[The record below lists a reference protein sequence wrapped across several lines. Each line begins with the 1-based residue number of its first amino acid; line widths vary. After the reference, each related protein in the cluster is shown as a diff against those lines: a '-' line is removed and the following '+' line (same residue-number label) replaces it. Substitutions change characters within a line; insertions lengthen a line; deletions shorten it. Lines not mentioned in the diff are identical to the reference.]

1 LISRSFMVSRA
12 KWYHSAMLS
21 DAVPARSPS
30 RITSRHN
37 PLVTR
42 YRLAARGEAT
52 DQMLL
57 DGPHLLADALAAGLT
72 VTHAVVASTAADRPD
87 VRALTTSLERKGT
100 EVALLAPQVMAAV
113 SPVRSSS
120 AIVALANRPAAN
132 GGRLFARASPL
143 VVIANDIQDPGNLG
157 AIVRAAE
164 AGQATSVIAAG
175 ACADPFGW
183 KALRGSSGSALR
195 LPVGTAAD
203 AASAVADARRH
214 GCRIV
219 ATVPRGGRSL
229 YDTDLR
235 GAAAILIGGE
245 GPGLD
250 PDLIA
255 QADTTLTIPMRAP
268 VESLNAA
275 VAAAVIVY
283 EALRQRS

>member
-1 LISRSFMVSRA
+1 
-12 KWYHSAMLS
+12 MLS

-42 YRLAARGEAT
+42 YRLAARGDAA

-87 VRALTTSLERKGT
+87 VRALMTSLERKGT

-120 AIVALANRPAAN
+120 AIVALAHRPAAN
-132 GGRLFARASPL
+132 SGRLFATASPL
-143 VVIANDIQDPGNLG
+143 VVVAHDIQDPGNLG

-219 ATVPRGGRSL
+219 ATAPRGGRSL

-250 PDLIA
+250 PDIIA

>member
-1 LISRSFMVSRA
+1 
-12 KWYHSAMLS
+12 MLS

-52 DQMLL
+52 DQILL

-72 VTHAVVASTAADRPD
+72 VTHAVVASSAADRPD
-87 VRALTTSLERKGT
+87 VRALMTSLERKGT

-120 AIVALANRPAAN
+120 AIVALAHRPAAN
-132 GGRLFARASPL
+132 GGRLFATASPL
-143 VVIANDIQDPGNLG
+143 VVVAHDIQDPGNLG
-157 AIVRAAE
+157 AIVR
-164 AGQATSVIAAG
+164 GGGGPGDQRHRRRRLRRSVRLEG
-175 ACADPFGW
+175 PPRLG
-183 KALRGSSGSALR
+183 GSALR
-195 LPVGTAAD
+195 LPGGTGAD
-203 AASAVADARRH
+203 AASAVDDARRH

-219 ATVPRGGRSL
+219 ATAPRGGRSL

-235 GAAAILIGGE
+235 GAAAVLIGGE

-250 PDLIA
+250 PDVMA
-255 QADTTLTIPMRAP
+255 QADMTLTIPMRAP